1 MGGKVSRQ
9 VAWNWLLSFMVS
21 RPKPWKSRSRT
32 QWVISAMRPG
42 TTASA
47 RNCEAREISLSGAQ
61 RPGPEGRGTRPGRPP
76 APTHP
81 SLTLSR
87 GLVST
92 LVRMPAVLPIS
103 LRSALTCTETDGL
116 DPGLRPPA
124 RNTRPVPPPRAR
136 VGSGTAVPPTTEVA
150 RSGGDGAVPGAAARQ
165 LQGATGRFHLPRQP
179 PLPASLT
186 TSMRTR
192 SSGQCDSGAT
202 CRATLSFPSARSP
215 ICHSTKPPYRLRQA
229 LPEPRRATSERS
241 LSTP

>member
-61 RPGPEGRGTRPGRPP
+61 RPGPEGRRTRPGRPP

-124 RNTRPVPPPRAR
+124 RNTRPVPSRPPRLVWEAGQRCPRPQRSPAR
-136 VGSGTAVPPTTEVA
+136 AETA
-150 RSGGDGAVPGAAARQ
+150 RSRE
-165 LQGATGRFHLPRQP
+165 RQP
-179 PLPASLT
+179 GS
-186 TSMRTR
+186 
-192 SSGQCDSGAT
+192 
-202 CRATLSFPSARSP
+202 CR
-215 ICHSTKPPYRLRQA
+215 
-229 LPEPRRATSERS
+229 EPRDPREPRDASTSRGS
-241 LSTP
+241 RPSQPHSPQV